1 MKTGVISN
9 LIAYFFQEP
18 KYSSDVEK
26 SLKSFFELKT
36 INNLGEKVPDFLDVN
51 SRAHR
56 YFHEWFV
63 FDFKL
68 ASGRTPLSEWYT
80 LNPHR
85 LSSFELAIYA
95 DLQTNHFGYFEVIS
109 SVPGRVEVKSLSDN
123 SIYNVRE
130 YKAAPFLIPKE
141 IIIARVTRIE
151 GRYEFVSGLIEQ
163 TDTEF
168 SDRVKALFNK
178 ENCSQTLKDMYHL
191 YCARNDKDNAADIND
206 EEAVITSRPLILS
219 IPEARHGLYQAL
231 KKCDIL
237 PFVSAQKVEKW
248 MRSDSEP
255 AKTFM
260 PATILLGLAS
270 EDSEEKD
277 IQELLNAAIA
287 LSNAIRS
294 EKKLVTEEQS
304 EGKPRFI
311 QDILSPFEWHDIY
324 YDGIESM
331 KQGLFSKALK
341 GFDKSFRYLLEQQ
354 TTTREIYRLFAN
366 KGTVMLAIDP
376 MSPRGRYFLELALK
390 LNPNYDFA
398 KEQLKRR
405 DHFFISPR
413 DERQLLNK
421 GNNDK
426 DKNKLL
432 GLLAKTME
440 YMMVKGRKSATGL
453 DLKDDPA
460 YIYYEWLKNLEIC
473 YSKHIPV
480 TTKEVKIKQK

>member
-1 MKTGVISN
+1 MKTGTINN
-9 LIAYFFQEP
+9 LITYFFEEE
-18 KYSSDVEK
+18 KYSSDIK
-26 SLKSFFELKT
+26 KALKDFFKLKNINEL
-36 INNLGEKVPDFLDVN
+36 IERVPDFGDVN

-80 LNPHR
+80 LNPHQ
-85 LSSFELAIYA
+85 LSSFELSVYA
-95 DLQTNHFGYFEVIS
+95 DLQANNFGYFEVIS
-109 SVPGRVEVKSLSDN
+109 SVPGRVEVKSLSNGD
-123 SIYNVRE
+123 IYNVRE

-141 IIIARVTRIE
+141 IIIARVAHIE
-151 GRYEFVSGLIEQ
+151 GRYEFVSGLLER

-168 SDRVKALFNK
+168 SDKVKALFYK
-178 ENCSQTLKDMYHL
+178 EGRPQTLKDIYHL
-191 YCARNDKDNAADIND
+191 YCARDDKDNATDIND
-206 EEAVITSRPLILS
+206 EKTAKPGQLILS
-219 IPEARHGLYQAL
+219 IPEARHNLHQAL

-248 MRSDSEP
+248 MRSDPELP
-255 AKTFM
+255 KTFT
-260 PATILLGLAS
+260 PVTILLGLAS

-277 IQELLNAAIA
+277 IQELLNASTA
-287 LSNAIRS
+287 LNNAIRS
-294 EKKLVTEEQS
+294 EKRLITNEQAK
-304 EGKPRFI
+304 EKPRFI
-311 QDILSPFEWHDIY
+311 QDIINPFEWRDIY
-324 YDGIESM
+324 HDGIESM
-331 KQGLFSKALK
+331 KQGLFPKALK
-341 GFDKSFRYLLEQQ
+341 EFTESFQYLLEQQ

-398 KEQLKRR
+398 REQLKRR

-413 DERQLLNK
+413 DERQWLNK

-426 DKNKLL
+426 KIL
-432 GLLAKTME
+432 GLLARTME
-440 YMMVKGRKSATGL
+440 QIIVKGRNSARAL

-473 YSKHIPV
+473 FSKHIPV